1 MSRKRPHHEDATAPE
16 GMDDPESYDE
26 TAPDGMAPEADAA
39 ATNAPGEDPVLLLA
53 GEVASLKD
61 QLLRALAETENLRR
75 RSAREREDAVKYAAV
90 PLVRDLVNVAD
101 NLRRALA
108 SVPAEAAQD
117 NEQLKTLLDGV
128 GMTDRELQ
136 TIFARHHI
144 ERIEPLGERLDPHFH
159 EALYEIPDPSVPTGT
174 VVQVLQAGYRLRD
187 RLIRPAQV
195 AVAKGGPSAAA
206 GPAAAAPEGPGN
218 DGTNGAGRHEPG
230 RRFDTSA

>member
-16 GMDDPESYDE
+16 IIDDPESFDE
-26 TAPDGMAPEADAA
+26 RAPDGTAPETDSA
-39 ATNAPGEDPVLLLA
+39 ATDAPADDPVMLLA

-75 RSAREREDAVKYAAV
+75 RSEREREDAVKYASV

-128 GMTDRELQ
+128 EMTDRELQ

-174 VVQVLQAGYRLRD
+174 VVQILQAGYRLRD

-206 GPAAAAPEGPGN
+206 GPAATSEGPGN
-218 DGTNGAGRHEPG
+218 DGANGAGRHEPG

>member
-16 GMDDPESYDE
+16 SFDDPESFGDE
-26 TAPDGMAPEADAA
+26 APNAMAAEPDAPAD
-39 ATNAPGEDPVLLLA
+39 DPVARLT
-53 GEVASLKD
+53 GEVAALKD

-75 RSAREREDAVKYAAV
+75 RSEREREDAVKYASV

-108 SVPAEAAQD
+108 SVPAEEAQG

-128 GMTDRELQ
+128 EMTDRELQ

-144 ERIEPLGERLDPHFH
+144 ERIEPLGQRLDPHLH
-159 EALYEIPDPSVPTGT
+159 EALYEIPDPSAAAGT
-174 VVQVLQAGYRLRD
+174 VLQVLQAGYRLRD

-206 GPAAAAPEGPGN
+206 GPAAATPESSGN
-218 DGTNGAGRHEPG
+218 DGADRREPG